1 MGAVLN
7 IFKNLIKLITGLF
20 AGVFGLVTGIFS
32 KKGEPKAVKASVSPA
47 KLKKGKNGFFMEADS
62 TTVAAPAP
70 AATAPA
76 APAASKVVGKV
87 IEAKPAKGKAGKVA
101 TAAAVAVA
109 SVATPVMTRPMDAT
123 ELINMALA
131 ATVQTAE
138 QQAATAIASGP
149 SYAEMN
155 AVPMATAGRRGPG
168 ANMAGF
174 MDMAKNVKK
183 GSGGGKKR

>member
-7 IFKNLIKLITGLF
+7 IFKNVIKLITGLF
-20 AGVFGLVTGIFS
+20 SGVLGLVTGIFS
-32 KKGEPKAVKASVSPA
+32 KKGEPKAVKASASPA
-47 KLKKGKNGFFMEADS
+47 KLKKGKDGFFMEADS
-62 TTVAAPAP
+62 SVAAPAAV

-76 APAASKVVGKV
+76 AVTPVAANKVV
-87 IEAKPAKGKAGKVA
+87 EAKPAKGKAGKVA

-109 SVATPVMTRPMDAT
+109 SIATPAMTRPMDAT

-131 ATVQTAE
+131 ATTQTLE
-138 QQAATAIASGP
+138 QQQAAAVASGP
-149 SYAEMN
+149 TYAEMN

-183 GSGGGKKR
+183 GGGAKKR

>member
-7 IFKNLIKLITGLF
+7 IFKNVIKLITGLLS
-20 AGVFGLVTGIFS
+20 GVLGLVTGIFS
-32 KKGEPKAVKASVSPA
+32 KKGEPKAVKASASPA

-62 TTVAAPAP
+62 SVAAPAAV
-70 AATAPA
+70 AATAV
-76 APAASKVVGKV
+76 APVAVSKVV
-87 IEAKPAKGKAGKVA
+87 EAKPAKGKAGKVA

-109 SVATPVMTRPMDAT
+109 SIATPAMTRPMDAT

-131 ATVQTAE
+131 ATVQTPE
-138 QQAATAIASGP
+138 QQVASGP

-183 GSGGGKKR
+183 GGGAKKR

>member
-7 IFKNLIKLITGLF
+7 IFKNVIKLITGLLS
-20 AGVFGLVTGIFS
+20 GVLGLVTGIFS
-32 KKGEPKAVKASVSPA
+32 KKGEPKAVKASASPA

-62 TTVAAPAP
+62 SVAAPV
-70 AATAPA
+70 AATPVAPVA
-76 APAASKVVGKV
+76 ANNVV
-87 IEAKPAKGKAGKVA
+87 EAKPVKGKAGKVA

-109 SVATPVMTRPMDAT
+109 SIATPAMTRPMDAT

-131 ATVQTAE
+131 ATVQTPE
-138 QQAATAIASGP
+138 QQVASGP

-183 GSGGGKKR
+183 GGGAKKR